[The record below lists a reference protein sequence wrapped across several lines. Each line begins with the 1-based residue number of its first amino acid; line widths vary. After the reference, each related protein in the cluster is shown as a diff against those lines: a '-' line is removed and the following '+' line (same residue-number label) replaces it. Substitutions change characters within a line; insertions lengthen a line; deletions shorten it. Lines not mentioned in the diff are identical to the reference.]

1 MTAVTSAHMSQRAYD
16 QTASCSW
23 DVQPSSLA
31 HCTMLSLQGTPSKL
45 STAGHSAPCCRSHFA
60 TTDLY
65 WATGSQ
71 PTVAAAIRTA

>member
-1 MTAVTSAHMSQRAYD
+1 
-16 QTASCSW
+16 
-23 DVQPSSLA
+23 
-31 HCTMLSLQGTPSKL
+31 MLSLQGTPSKL

-60 TTDLY
+60 TTDLWCPPAERSISVSCAELAAGCTPCRY